1 MHDRF
6 DLEDKV
12 VIVTGAARGI
22 GRATARMLAES
33 GAHVAIGDID
43 EAGLADTEDLVRQ
56 AGGEVVTTRVD
67 VSSAVACQGLVD
79 AARDAFGGVD
89 ALVNNAAIGAFSK
102 TVESTTEDEWDHTIA
117 VNLKSV
123 YLMSRATIPLL
134 RERGGGSIVNVSS
147 IHAYATS
154 TGVAPYAAAKGG
166 VLALTRNMA
175 LDFAADR
182 IRVNAVAPGAV
193 DTPMLHSHAEHEG
206 TTVEELGFSFD
217 PSTIGRVGSPDEIA
231 STILFLCSDASSF
244 MTGSGLNVDGGM
256 LAKF

>member
-1 MHDRF
+1 MHDRYRL
-6 DLEDKV
+6 DDKV

-22 GRATARMLAES
+22 GRATAQMLVEC
-33 GAHVAIGDID
+33 GANVAIGDVD
-43 EAGLADTEDLVRQ
+43 EAGLRDTEALVRE
-56 AGGEVVTTRVD
+56 AGGSVVATLVD
-67 VSSAVACQGLVD
+67 VSSAEECQGLVT
-79 AARDAFGGVD
+79 AARDAYGGVD
-89 ALVNNAAIGAFSK
+89 ALVNNAAIGVFNK
-102 TVESTTEDEWDHTIA
+102 TVESTTEDEWDRTLAI
-117 VNLKSV
+117 NLKSV

-134 RERGGGSIVNVSS
+134 RERGGGAIVNVAS

-206 TTVEELGFSFD
+206 ITVEELGFSFD
-217 PSTIGRVGSPDEIA
+217 PSAIGRVGGPEEIA
-231 STILFLCSDASSF
+231 STIVFLCSDASSF
-244 MTGSGLNVDGGM
+244 MTGAGLNVDGGM